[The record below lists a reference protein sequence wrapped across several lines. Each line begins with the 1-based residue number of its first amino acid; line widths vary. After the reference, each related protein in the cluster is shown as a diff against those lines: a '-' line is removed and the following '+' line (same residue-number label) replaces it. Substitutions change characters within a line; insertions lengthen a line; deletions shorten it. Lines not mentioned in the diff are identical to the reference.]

1 MYMTPTTGRSPGRKG
16 VHEVRQTL
24 STTFKVL
31 GHKAV
36 DEDTSNWEGRIRRG
50 KTLLAECHAELEVN
64 MRKRYLYDQF
74 TGCSRIGVGIHILYI
89 N

>member
-1 MYMTPTTGRSPGRKG
+1 MQIQAPQGRLQNPSIHR
-16 VHEVRQTL
+16 
-24 STTFKVL
+24 S
-31 GHKAV
+31 
-36 DEDTSNWEGRIRRG
+36 
-50 KTLLAECHAELEVN
+50 LAECHAELEVN